1 MSLDRSFL
9 AALARCLSGMLLA
22 ASVTAALAQ
31 EASTLPDPCASMEPD
46 LLRAAAEWSRTAI
59 DAKVL
64 DRPEGDADIPAGV
77 KFRVTLFPSEKVTLP
92 KNPRNPEANVAGY
105 SGLVSFHT
113 GKAGPYRIL
122 LNQYLWLEMIDA
134 SGGVASVGIRAGV
147 LDSNRRLNRCTGMG
161 KNLSFLLS
169 ADTRY
174 WLQMTGAKKGAVA
187 EFVISA
193 PD

>member
-1 MSLDRSFL
+1 MSPDRSSVTI
-9 AALARCLSGMLLA
+9 LARTLGGALLA
-22 ASVTAALAQ
+22 AWGTAALAQ
-31 EASTLPDPCASMEPD
+31 ATPADPNCATMDPD
-46 LLRAAAEWSRTAI
+46 LLRAAAEWSRPAI

-64 DRPEGDADIPAGV
+64 DRPEGDAEFTSGA
-77 KFRVTLFPSEKVTLP
+77 KYKVTLLPSEKVTLP
-92 KNPRNPEANVAGY
+92 KNPRNPEANVEGF

-134 SGGVASVGIRAGV
+134 SGGVADVGLRAGI

-161 KNLSFLLS
+161 KNLGFLLS

-174 WLQMTGAKKGAVA
+174 WLQMTGAKKGPVA
-187 EFVISA
+187 EVVISA
-193 PD
+193 PE